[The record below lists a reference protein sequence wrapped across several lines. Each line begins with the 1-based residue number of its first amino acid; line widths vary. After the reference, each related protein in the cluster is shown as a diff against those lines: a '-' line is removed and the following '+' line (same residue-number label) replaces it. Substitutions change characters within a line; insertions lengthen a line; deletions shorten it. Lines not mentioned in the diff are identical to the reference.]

1 MTTHM
6 TIINW
11 FFSECLA
18 KYSLFPIKLKKR
30 SSIGV
35 VLMMSISSPEVLHQ
49 RSFILCWSTAE
60 VCATPQL
67 GSRLSP
73 CDDELS

>member
-30 SSIGV
+30 SFYWSGADDV
-35 VLMMSISSPEVLHQ
+35 NKLTGSSPSAVFHPVLVHGGG
-49 RSFILCWSTAE
+49 LHNTTA
-60 VCATPQL
+60 
-67 GSRLSP
+67 G
-73 CDDELS
+73 